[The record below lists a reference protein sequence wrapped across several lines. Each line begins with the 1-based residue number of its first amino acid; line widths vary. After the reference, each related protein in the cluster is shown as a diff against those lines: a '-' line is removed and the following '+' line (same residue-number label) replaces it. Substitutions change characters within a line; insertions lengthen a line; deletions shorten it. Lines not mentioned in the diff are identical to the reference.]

1 MRDPELE
8 ELRTATRAFA
18 VAEVAPRAAELDR
31 QNVWPDELWK
41 LVHGLGV
48 TGVAFPE
55 SIGGGGGDYKQFV
68 VMVEELARASASAA
82 LLPAVN
88 VLVARAVHLFGS
100 PSLQARLLEGLVT
113 GDIRACWAFTE
124 PATGSDP
131 KALTTRAIRVAG
143 GWRVSGNKSFISHS
157 SVADV
162 AVVFAMS
169 SDGVTALC
177 VEDTDQPGFAPG
189 ARYDLVGLRGADT
202 GDLSLDEVLVADDAV
217 LGTPGEGFDILLAVE
232 AEAKVRSS
240 AMCVGMAQAALD
252 EALVYARQRLH
263 RGVPI
268 GEKFPTT
275 QALLADIA
283 VAAESARWLTYH
295 AATQL
300 GSTTFART
308 AAMAKLHAAT
318 SARHAASL
326 SMQVH
331 GAYGYTNDYPIAR
344 IYRDAKAYEMIQGAS
359 DLQRVIIA
367 RSLLREANDG

>member
-1 MRDPELE
+1 MRDPDLE
-8 ELRTATRAFA
+8 QLRAATRAFA
-18 VAEVAPRAAELDR
+18 IAEVAPRAAELDL
-31 QNVWPDELWK
+31 QNAWPDDLWK

-48 TGVAFPE
+48 TGVAFPA
-55 SIGGGGGDYKQFV
+55 SIGGGGGGYLEFV
-68 VMVEELARASASAA
+68 VMIEELARASAAAA

-88 VLVARAVHLFGS
+88 VLAARAVHLYGP
-100 PSLQARLLEGLVT
+100 PSLQARVLEGLVT
-113 GDIRACWAFTE
+113 GDLRACWAFTE

-131 KALTTRAIRVAG
+131 KALTTRATRAAG
-143 GWRVSGNKSFISHS
+143 GWRVSGTKSFISHS

-162 AVVFAMS
+162 AVVFAKS
-169 SDGVTALC
+169 SEGVTALC
-177 VEDTDQPGFAPG
+177 VDTHQPGFVPG

-202 GDLSLDEVLVADDAV
+202 GDLNLDDAFAAEDAV

-252 EALVYARQRLH
+252 EALIYARHRLH

-275 QALLADIA
+275 QALIADIA
-283 VAAESARWLTYH
+283 VAAESARRLTYH
-295 AATQL
+295 AASEL
-300 GSTTFART
+300 GTSTFART

-344 IYRDAKAYEMIQGAS
+344 IYRDAKAYEMIQGAAE
-359 DLQRVIIA
+359 LQRVIVA
-367 RSLLREANDG
+367 RSLLREASDG